1 MQASNGGMMQT
12 RRVSMMILGAKE
24 KFLGPAFLIGVL
36 ALFLSVPTAQGQR
49 SVKDMPP
56 PPPLWK
62 PKPTPTPK
70 PQEPEVITDVIR
82 TNSNLVMVPVSV
94 TDQQGQAV
102 QGLKVADF
110 RLEEEGKQQEI
121 SGIGDPEQV
130 PLAIALL
137 FDVSSSTSQKGFF
150 NSQQNA
156 AATFLRLVMK
166 RADKAAIF
174 TITDKATMVQPL
186 ASAETSAAK
195 MLTIPAAT
203 GPVPTAFYDTVSAA
217 AKYLTDNA
225 PSNFRRVIV
234 VLSDGDDNFSEQI
247 RDLSIAEARAAQNGQ
262 QTFAATRA
270 GLLKRHQQAVAQVQK
285 AVQQADVIFYSV
297 NPGGPS
303 VKLNQISTRAEQGME
318 SIAETTGGTAFLPD
332 SDLDLEKVFRQV
344 AAELRGQY
352 LLQYYANAEAPAGVF
367 RRIQVQV
374 PARNDVRVRAR
385 QGYYPKKQD

>member
-1 MQASNGGMMQT
+1 
-12 RRVSMMILGAKE
+12 MISGLE
-24 KFLGPAFLIGVL
+24 KKLLWPAILMGLL
-36 ALFLSVPTAQGQR
+36 AIFVSVPTVQGQT
-49 SVKDMPP
+49 VKDMPP

-70 PQEPEVITDVIR
+70 PPEEVFDVVKV
-82 TNSNLVMVPVSV
+82 TSNLVMVPVSV

-102 QGLKVADF
+102 QGLQVADF
-110 RLEEEGKQQEI
+110 RLNEEGKQQEI

-137 FDVSSSTSQKGFF
+137 FDISSSVSQKGFF
-150 NSQQNA
+150 ISQQNA
-156 AATFLRLVMK
+156 AAAFLKQVMK
-166 RADKAAIF
+166 SADKAAIF
-174 TITDKATMVQPL
+174 TITDKPTMVQPL

-203 GPVPTAFYDTVSAA
+203 TPVPTAFYDTVSAA
-217 AKYLTDNA
+217 AKYLMESA
-225 PSNFRRVIV
+225 PSNYRRVIV

-247 RDLSIAEARAAQNGQ
+247 RDLSIADARTAQSGQ
-262 QTFAATRA
+262 QSFGGLRA
-270 GLLKRHQQAVAQVQK
+270 GLQERHRRAVQAVQK
-285 AVQQADVIFYSV
+285 DVQQADTIFYSV

-303 VKLNQISTRAEQGME
+303 VRLNQIAMRAESGLE
-318 SIAETTGGTAFLPD
+318 AIAETTGGTAFIPD
-332 SDLDLEKVFRQV
+332 SDQDLEKVFRLV

-352 LLQYYANAEAPAGVF
+352 LLQYYANAQAPAGQF
-367 RRIQVQV
+367 RRIQVVV